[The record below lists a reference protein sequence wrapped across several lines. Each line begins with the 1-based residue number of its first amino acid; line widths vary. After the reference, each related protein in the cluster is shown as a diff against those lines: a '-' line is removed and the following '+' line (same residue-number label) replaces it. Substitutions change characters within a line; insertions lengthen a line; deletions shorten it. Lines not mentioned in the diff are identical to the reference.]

1 MKSPKNNR
9 SLLFARLLSLFL
21 IIIAFLTLLFFT
33 VFLPRTEVS
42 DYDELTPMPTFSV
55 GSLLDG
61 SYFAQLGDHF
71 TDTVFSRDRIK
82 VLYSHITDLFGK
94 ETVTVNDKGH
104 TEVDIGPG
112 LVSGDEDPASEPDF
126 GNSAGTSG
134 GDTTSGTTTP
144 DVSTGTTTPDTS
156 TGTTTPDTS
165 TGTSSE
171 DTSSSGGN
179 KPEIEVEGIFILD
192 TRAMEIY
199 YGDSSLKRIP
209 SFAEAL
215 NGFAAS
221 LPGVNV
227 YSMPIPK
234 ACAFYLRDASEAKRK
249 QEGNTLRDLKAI
261 DERLSD
267 GVHSVNIYD
276 TLNAHRDEDIYFRTD
291 HHWTS
296 LGAYYAAQ
304 QFASDLGLPFQDL
317 SVYEKEARPGF
328 LGTMYK
334 YTNMN
339 AIIRDNPEDFVT
351 YKPPVSYTATFYNQ
365 SFQNG
370 FEHDIFFHFS
380 DDYRS
385 MWYSTF
391 INGDAYAV
399 QIKSGACS
407 NGRKLLIVKDSYG
420 NALVPFL
427 LYSFEEIYVVDA
439 RVFKLKLRDVV
450 SQYGVTDVLF
460 AESLFSS
467 VGADYISSLKGICQ

>member
-1 MKSPKNNR
+1 MTPKKKNSR
-9 SLLFARLLSLFL
+9 PLLVARLLSLFL
-21 IIIAFLTLLFFT
+21 IVIVFLTLSFFS
-33 VFLPRTEVS
+33 VFLPRTAQS
-42 DYDELTPMPTFSV
+42 DFDKLTPMPTFSV

-61 SYFAQLGDHF
+61 SYFAQLSEHF
-71 TDTVFSRDRIK
+71 TDTVFNRDHIK
-82 VLYSHITDLFGK
+82 ELYNRITDLFGR
-94 ETVTVNDKGH
+94 ETVTLNDKGH
-104 TEVDIGPG
+104 SEVDIGDQTPPSDPEPPSDPDTPG
-112 LVSGDEDPASEPDF
+112 ASIDPSTSTSSE
-126 GNSAGTSG
+126 
-134 GDTTSGTTTP
+134 
-144 DVSTGTTTPDTS
+144 TTTPDTS
-156 TGTTTPDTS
+156 S
-165 TGTSSE
+165 GTSSPNVN
-171 DTSSSGGN
+171 TSSNSEP

-199 YGDSSLKRIP
+199 YGDASLNRIP

-215 NGFAAS
+215 NGFAAVM
-221 LPGVNV
+221 PNVNV

-234 ACAFYLRDASEAKRK
+234 QCAFYLRDASAAKRA
-249 QEGNTLRDLKAI
+249 QEGNTLRDMQAI
-261 DERLSD
+261 DERLSANVQTVD
-267 GVHSVNIYD
+267 IYD

-291 HHWTS
+291 HHWTA

-304 QFASDLGLPFQDL
+304 QFASDLDLPFEEL
-317 SVYEKEARPGF
+317 SAYEKEVRPGF

-351 YKPPVSYTATFYNQ
+351 YKPKVNYTATFYDQN
-365 SFQNG
+365 FQNG
-370 FEHDIFFHFS
+370 FEHDMFFHFS

-407 NGRKLLIVKDSYG
+407 NGRKLLLVKDSYG

-439 RVFKLKLRDVV
+439 RVFQTKLQSFVTEH
-450 SQYGVTDVLF
+450 GITDVLF
-460 AESLFSS
+460 AESMLSA
-467 VGADYISSLKGICQ
+467 VGKDYINALEGLVQ